1 MLWVLSGLS
10 DALISQKENWSQHAF
25 LGIDDIAAEWI
36 CPTSETWDYHMTKF
50 VLFKRFVKIEE
61 IIILLFCQIWLMVL
75 LFLSIT
81 DTLMWSG
88 LFLLELLLCSH
99 ICWSQLWETWRVLQV
114 QSLEMKEPPNTKFV
128 ASKGYLWWLINY
140 FNLYKLFLPWHLRY
154 NNTIIKFCSV

>member
-1 MLWVLSGLS
+1 MLWALSGLS

-75 LFLSIT
+75 LFYQSL
-81 DTLMWSG
+81 TLWCDQG
-88 LFLLELLLCSH
+88 FFLLELLLCSH
-99 ICWSQLWETWRVLQV
+99 ISWSQWVVRNLKGIA
-114 QSLEMKEPPNTKFV
+114 SAILEMKEPPNTKFV
-128 ASKGYLWWLINY
+128 VTSKGYSWLLINY
-140 FNLYKLFLPWHLRY
+140 VNLYKIFSFLDISDI
-154 NNTIIKFCSV
+154 TTQ